1 MSIVSTASDKRQC
14 RPLKWWSQSLS
25 APVATV
31 YFVPLSYDS
40 VDTRI
45 KLFRVDILYR
55 IKQKTVSAEEMMKS
69 ESVCSHSNSMSRPTV
84 VRECLIGA
92 GGFLTS
98 GPRWYSGHKVQHPK
112 IMLKNWQRLLVRPTV
127 CLWSPWPGRSSSVHT
142 KKKGKSISTIWLT
155 ALEYVVSSKPSSRW
169 LQHVDIAVTFVKNP
183 ELLDV
188 PSVEPGSAFYTSR
201 SYQQKFCWSNFVCL
215 PVHSTSFF
223 PILFQQQGQYK
234 KDVRR

>member
-1 MSIVSTASDKRQC
+1 
-14 RPLKWWSQSLS
+14 
-25 APVATV
+25 
-31 YFVPLSYDS
+31 
-40 VDTRI
+40 
-45 KLFRVDILYR
+45 
-55 IKQKTVSAEEMMKS
+55 MMKS
-69 ESVCSHSNSMSRPTV
+69 ESVCSHSNSMSGPTV

-183 ELLDV
+183 ELLDGL
-188 PSVEPGSAFYTSR
+188 SVEPGLGQLYILREATSR
-201 SYQQKFCWSNFVCL
+201 NSACLISYVSQFIQLLFSLFSSNNKDN
-215 PVHSTSFF
+215 
-223 PILFQQQGQYK
+223 IK
-234 KDVRR
+234 KTCVVSSDSDYACAWRN